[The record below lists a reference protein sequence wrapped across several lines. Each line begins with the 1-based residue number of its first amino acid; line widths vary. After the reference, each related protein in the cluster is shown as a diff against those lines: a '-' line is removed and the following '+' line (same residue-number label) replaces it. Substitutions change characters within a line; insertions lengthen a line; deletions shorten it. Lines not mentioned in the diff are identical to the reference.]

1 MENIGIPLDPIE
13 NDFAINLEFSE
24 NGYESKLFLK
34 NACSSIF
41 LLIIYLSSW
50 GLLLILAMLSLISS
64 NMRKAKL
71 IVS

>member
-34 NACSSIF
+34 NAGSSIF
-41 LLIIYLSSW
+41 FLIIYLSSW

-64 NMRKAKL
+64 NMRTVKL
-71 IVS
+71 IIS

>member
-34 NACSSIF
+34 NAGSSIF

-50 GLLLILAMLSLISS
+50 GLLLFLAMLSLISS
-64 NMRKAKL
+64 NMRTVKL
-71 IVS
+71 IIS